1 MFWQGFEYQLCTN
14 YLGHFLLSHLLLPL
28 LIKSGEGGKP
38 ARLVTFSTSHLLVAF
53 NDYKVVR
60 LWIASTR
67 SNPFV
72 AFNDDKVV
80 SLLLR

>member
-28 LIKSGEGGKP
+28 LIKAGEGGKP
-38 ARLVTFSTSHLLVAF
+38 ARLVTFSNVTF
-53 NDYKVVR
+53 NDY
-60 LWIASTR
+60 
-67 SNPFV
+67 
-72 AFNDDKVV
+72 KVV